1 MKNKI
6 AAVVL
11 AASMFGTAVMPAANV
26 FAAEAAETEE
36 ATTEATEETADEAA
50 DETAEEADAE
60 TETEEDADA
69 ADASEE
75 EAEKPAKDIVM
86 KDDAAEA
93 DFDGVWKLS
102 GLRVF
107 DEALNADDYGM
118 DSSFLTIKDG
128 KLDIYAASEYGQ
140 STDIPGFE
148 MAFEDGKYVIAM
160 DEDFAN
166 KLKDPEEEALG
177 DSFLNTDELE
187 SKVKELTAGNNS
199 KLELQLTEDGQLA
212 VTCAVDVQNDYLTFS
227 TKAIQILA
235 DKSSEEDLD
244 AAKKAAEEA
253 DVSDDVEVVYC
264 VPAIDIVPVVE
275 AVKGTNVAVG
285 AENMYYEE
293 KGAYTGE
300 IAPEMLVDAGVKYV
314 IIGHSERRDYF
325 KECDCMLNKKVKKAF
340 EHNLTPIL
348 CCGETLEQR
357 EMGITLDWI
366 RMQIKSDLKDVTAE
380 QVASMVIAYEPIWAI
395 GTGKTATTEQAEE
408 VCKAIRD
415 CIKEVY
421 GADTAEKVR
430 IQYGGSVNA
439 GNAAELFAQPDI
451 DGGLVGGASLK
462 ADFGKIVN
470 YK

>member
-36 ATTEATEETADEAA
+36 TTTEATEETAEEAA
-50 DETAEEADAE
+50 DETAEEA
-60 TETEEDADA
+60 ETEEDADA
-69 ADASEE
+69 ADSSEE
-75 EAEKPAKDIVM
+75 EAEEPAKDIVM
-86 KDDAAEA
+86 KDDAAES

-107 DEALNADDYGM
+107 GEALNADDYGM

-148 MAFEDGKYVIAM
+148 MAFEDGKYVITM
-160 DEDFAN
+160 DDDFAN

-212 VTCAVDVQNDYLTFS
+212 VTCAVDIQNDYLTFS
-227 TKAIQILA
+227 TKAIQMLA

-253 DVSDDVEVVYC
+253 DASDD
-264 VPAIDIVPVVE
+264 
-275 AVKGTNVAVG
+275 
-285 AENMYYEE
+285 AE
-293 KGAYTGE
+293 
-300 IAPEMLVDAGVKYV
+300 
-314 IIGHSERRDYF
+314 
-325 KECDCMLNKKVKKAF
+325 
-340 EHNLTPIL
+340 
-348 CCGETLEQR
+348 
-357 EMGITLDWI
+357 
-366 RMQIKSDLKDVTAE
+366 
-380 QVASMVIAYEPIWAI
+380 
-395 GTGKTATTEQAEE
+395 ATTEAE
-408 VCKAIRD
+408 D
-415 CIKEVY
+415 
-421 GADTAEKVR
+421 ADADAESLGDVS
-430 IQYGGSVNA
+430 IA
-439 GNAAELFAQPDI
+439 DEDAENVDVDVATD
-451 DGGLVGGASLK
+451 AE
-462 ADFGKIVN
+462 
-470 YK
+470 

>member
-36 ATTEATEETADEAA
+36 AITETTEEAADEAA
-50 DETAEEADAE
+50 DETAEEVDAE
-60 TETEEDADA
+60 AETEEDADA
-69 ADASEE
+69 ANASEE
-75 EAEKPAKDIVM
+75 EAEEPAKDIVM

-107 DEALNADDYGM
+107 GEALNADDYGM

-177 DSFLNTDELE
+177 DSLLDTDELE
-187 SKVKELTAGNNS
+187 SKIKELTAGNNS
-199 KLELQLTEDGQLA
+199 RLELQLTEDGQLA
-212 VTCAVDVQNDYLTFS
+212 VTCAVDIQNDYLTFS
-227 TKAIQILA
+227 TKAIQVLA

-253 DVSDDVEVVYC
+253 DTSDDVEVTT
-264 VPAIDIVPVVE
+264 E
-275 AVKGTNVAVG
+275 AEDAESADADAESLGDVSIADED
-285 AENMYYEE
+285 AEN
-293 KGAYTGE
+293 
-300 IAPEMLVDAGVKYV
+300 VDV
-314 IIGHSERRDYF
+314 
-325 KECDCMLNKKVKKAF
+325 
-340 EHNLTPIL
+340 
-348 CCGETLEQR
+348 
-357 EMGITLDWI
+357 
-366 RMQIKSDLKDVTAE
+366 DVTAD
-380 QVASMVIAYEPIWAI
+380 
-395 GTGKTATTEQAEE
+395 AE
-408 VCKAIRD
+408 
-415 CIKEVY
+415 
-421 GADTAEKVR
+421 
-430 IQYGGSVNA
+430 
-439 GNAAELFAQPDI
+439 
-451 DGGLVGGASLK
+451 
-462 ADFGKIVN
+462 
-470 YK
+470 

>member
-36 ATTEATEETADEAA
+36 TTTEATEEAA

-60 TETEEDADA
+60 AKTEEDADA

-75 EAEKPAKDIVM
+75 EAEEPAKDIVM

-107 DEALNADDYGM
+107 GEALNADDYGM

-160 DEDFAN
+160 DKDFAN

-177 DSFLNTDELE
+177 DSLLDTDELE

-227 TKAIQILA
+227 TKAIQVLA

-244 AAKKAAEEA
+244 AAKKAAEESDA
-253 DVSDDVEVVYC
+253 SNDTEATIEAEDADADAESLGDVSIADED
-264 VPAIDIVPVVE
+264 
-275 AVKGTNVAVG
+275 
-285 AENMYYEE
+285 AEN
-293 KGAYTGE
+293 
-300 IAPEMLVDAGVKYV
+300 VDV
-314 IIGHSERRDYF
+314 
-325 KECDCMLNKKVKKAF
+325 
-340 EHNLTPIL
+340 
-348 CCGETLEQR
+348 
-357 EMGITLDWI
+357 
-366 RMQIKSDLKDVTAE
+366 DVAADAE
-380 QVASMVIAYEPIWAI
+380 
-395 GTGKTATTEQAEE
+395 
-408 VCKAIRD
+408 
-415 CIKEVY
+415 
-421 GADTAEKVR
+421 
-430 IQYGGSVNA
+430 
-439 GNAAELFAQPDI
+439 
-451 DGGLVGGASLK
+451 
-462 ADFGKIVN
+462 
-470 YK
+470 

>member
-36 ATTEATEETADEAA
+36 TTTEATEEAADEAA
-50 DETAEEADAE
+50 DETAEEA
-60 TETEEDADA
+60 ETEEDADA

-75 EAEKPAKDIVM
+75 EAEEPAKDIVM
-86 KDDAAEA
+86 KDDAAET

-107 DEALNADDYGM
+107 GEALNADDYGM

-160 DEDFAN
+160 DKDFAN
-166 KLKDPEEEALG
+166 KLKDPEEEALS
-177 DSFLNTDELE
+177 DSLLDTDELE

-227 TKAIQILA
+227 TKAIQVLA

-253 DVSDDVEVVYC
+253 D
-264 VPAIDIVPVVE
+264 
-275 AVKGTNVAVG
+275 
-285 AENMYYEE
+285 
-293 KGAYTGE
+293 
-300 IAPEMLVDAGVKYV
+300 
-314 IIGHSERRDYF
+314 
-325 KECDCMLNKKVKKAF
+325 
-340 EHNLTPIL
+340 
-348 CCGETLEQR
+348 
-357 EMGITLDWI
+357 
-366 RMQIKSDLKDVTAE
+366 
-380 QVASMVIAYEPIWAI
+380 ASNDTE
-395 GTGKTATTEQAEE
+395 ATTEAE
-408 VCKAIRD
+408 D
-415 CIKEVY
+415 
-421 GADTAEKVR
+421 ADADAESLGDVS
-430 IQYGGSVNA
+430 IADEDAENVDVDV
-439 GNAAELFAQPDI
+439 AADAE
-451 DGGLVGGASLK
+451 
-462 ADFGKIVN
+462 
-470 YK
+470 

>member
-1 MKNKI
+1 MRI
-6 AAVVL
+6 RLDGSSLSVSVVSFL
-11 AASMFGTAVMPAANV
+11 LFWKHSVPV
-26 FAAEAAETEE
+26 SDAAEAAETEE

-244 AAKKAAEEA
+244 AAKKKGIT
-253 DVSDDVEVVYC
+253 VC
-264 VPAIDIVPVVE
+264 NIPAYSTE
-275 AVKGTNVAVG
+275 RVAHTVIMMILNFASTMQQQIG
-285 AENMYYEE
+285 
-293 KGAYTGE
+293 
-300 IAPEMLVDAGVKYV
+300 MLVK
-314 IIGHSERRDYF
+314 R
-325 KECDCMLNKKVKKAF
+325 
-340 EHNLTPIL
+340 
-348 CCGETLEQR
+348 
-357 EMGITLDWI
+357 
-366 RMQIKSDLKDVTAE
+366 
-380 QVASMVIAYEPIWAI
+380 
-395 GTGKTATTEQAEE
+395 
-408 VCKAIRD
+408 
-415 CIKEVY
+415 
-421 GADTAEKVR
+421 
-430 IQYGGSVNA
+430 
-439 GNAAELFAQPDI
+439 
-451 DGGLVGGASLK
+451 
-462 ADFGKIVN
+462 
-470 YK
+470 

>member
-36 ATTEATEETADEAA
+36 TTTESTEETAEEAA
-50 DETAEEADAE
+50 DETAEEA
-60 TETEEDADA
+60 ETEED

-75 EAEKPAKDIVM
+75 EAEEPAKDIVM
-86 KDDAAEA
+86 KDDAAET

-102 GLRVF
+102 SLRVF
-107 DEALNADDYGM
+107 GEALNADDYGM

-148 MAFEDGKYVIAM
+148 MAFEDGKYVITM
-160 DEDFAN
+160 DDDFAN

-212 VTCAVDVQNDYLTFS
+212 VTCAVDIQNDYLTFS
-227 TKAIQILA
+227 TKAIQMLA

-253 DVSDDVEVVYC
+253 DASDD
-264 VPAIDIVPVVE
+264 
-275 AVKGTNVAVG
+275 
-285 AENMYYEE
+285 AE
-293 KGAYTGE
+293 
-300 IAPEMLVDAGVKYV
+300 
-314 IIGHSERRDYF
+314 
-325 KECDCMLNKKVKKAF
+325 
-340 EHNLTPIL
+340 
-348 CCGETLEQR
+348 
-357 EMGITLDWI
+357 
-366 RMQIKSDLKDVTAE
+366 
-380 QVASMVIAYEPIWAI
+380 
-395 GTGKTATTEQAEE
+395 ATTEAE
-408 VCKAIRD
+408 D
-415 CIKEVY
+415 
-421 GADTAEKVR
+421 ADADAESLDDVS
-430 IQYGGSVNA
+430 IADEDAENVDVDV
-439 GNAAELFAQPDI
+439 AADAE
-451 DGGLVGGASLK
+451 
-462 ADFGKIVN
+462 
-470 YK
+470 

>member
-50 DETAEEADAE
+50 DETAEEA
-60 TETEEDADA
+60 ETEED

-75 EAEKPAKDIVM
+75 EAEEPAKDIVM

-107 DEALNADDYGM
+107 GEALNADDYGM

-160 DEDFAN
+160 DKDFAN

-177 DSFLNTDELE
+177 DSLLDTDELE

-227 TKAIQILA
+227 TKAIQVLA

-253 DVSDDVEVVYC
+253 D
-264 VPAIDIVPVVE
+264 
-275 AVKGTNVAVG
+275 
-285 AENMYYEE
+285 
-293 KGAYTGE
+293 
-300 IAPEMLVDAGVKYV
+300 
-314 IIGHSERRDYF
+314 
-325 KECDCMLNKKVKKAF
+325 
-340 EHNLTPIL
+340 
-348 CCGETLEQR
+348 
-357 EMGITLDWI
+357 
-366 RMQIKSDLKDVTAE
+366 
-380 QVASMVIAYEPIWAI
+380 ASNDTE
-395 GTGKTATTEQAEE
+395 ATTEAE
-408 VCKAIRD
+408 D
-415 CIKEVY
+415 
-421 GADTAEKVR
+421 ADADAESLGDVS
-430 IQYGGSVNA
+430 IADEDAENVDVDV
-439 GNAAELFAQPDI
+439 AADAE
-451 DGGLVGGASLK
+451 
-462 ADFGKIVN
+462 
-470 YK
+470 

>member
-50 DETAEEADAE
+50 DETAEEA
-60 TETEEDADA
+60 ETEEDADA

-75 EAEKPAKDIVM
+75 EAEEPAKDIVM
-86 KDDAAEA
+86 KDDAAET

-107 DEALNADDYGM
+107 GEALNADDYGM

-160 DEDFAN
+160 DKDFAN

-177 DSFLNTDELE
+177 DSLLDTDELE

-227 TKAIQILA
+227 TKAIQVLA

-253 DVSDDVEVVYC
+253 DTSNDTEATTEAEDADADADADAESLGDVSIADED
-264 VPAIDIVPVVE
+264 
-275 AVKGTNVAVG
+275 
-285 AENMYYEE
+285 AEN
-293 KGAYTGE
+293 
-300 IAPEMLVDAGVKYV
+300 VDV
-314 IIGHSERRDYF
+314 
-325 KECDCMLNKKVKKAF
+325 
-340 EHNLTPIL
+340 
-348 CCGETLEQR
+348 
-357 EMGITLDWI
+357 
-366 RMQIKSDLKDVTAE
+366 DVTA
-380 QVASMVIAYEPIWAI
+380 
-395 GTGKTATTEQAEE
+395 
-408 VCKAIRD
+408 D
-415 CIKEVY
+415 
-421 GADTAEKVR
+421 AD
-430 IQYGGSVNA
+430 
-439 GNAAELFAQPDI
+439 
-451 DGGLVGGASLK
+451 
-462 ADFGKIVN
+462 
-470 YK
+470 

>member
-50 DETAEEADAE
+50 DETAEEA
-60 TETEEDADA
+60 ETEEDADA

-75 EAEKPAKDIVM
+75 EAEEPAKDIVM
-86 KDDAAEA
+86 KDDAAET

-107 DEALNADDYGM
+107 GEALNADDYGM

-160 DEDFAN
+160 DKDFAN

-177 DSFLNTDELE
+177 DSLLDTDELE

-227 TKAIQILA
+227 TKAIQVLA

-253 DVSDDVEVVYC
+253 DTSNDTE
-264 VPAIDIVPVVE
+264 
-275 AVKGTNVAVG
+275 
-285 AENMYYEE
+285 
-293 KGAYTGE
+293 
-300 IAPEMLVDAGVKYV
+300 
-314 IIGHSERRDYF
+314 
-325 KECDCMLNKKVKKAF
+325 
-340 EHNLTPIL
+340 
-348 CCGETLEQR
+348 
-357 EMGITLDWI
+357 
-366 RMQIKSDLKDVTAE
+366 
-380 QVASMVIAYEPIWAI
+380 
-395 GTGKTATTEQAEE
+395 ATTEAKDADADADADAESLGD
-408 VCKAIRD
+408 VSI
-415 CIKEVY
+415 
-421 GADTAEKVR
+421 ADEDAENVD
-430 IQYGGSVNA
+430 VDV
-439 GNAAELFAQPDI
+439 AADAE
-451 DGGLVGGASLK
+451 
-462 ADFGKIVN
+462 
-470 YK
+470 

>member
-60 TETEEDADA
+60 AETEED

-75 EAEKPAKDIVM
+75 EAEEPAKDIVM

-107 DEALNADDYGM
+107 GEALNADDYGM

-160 DEDFAN
+160 DKDFAN

-177 DSFLNTDELE
+177 DSLLDTDELE

-227 TKAIQILA
+227 TKTIQVLA

-253 DVSDDVEVVYC
+253 D
-264 VPAIDIVPVVE
+264 
-275 AVKGTNVAVG
+275 
-285 AENMYYEE
+285 
-293 KGAYTGE
+293 
-300 IAPEMLVDAGVKYV
+300 
-314 IIGHSERRDYF
+314 
-325 KECDCMLNKKVKKAF
+325 
-340 EHNLTPIL
+340 
-348 CCGETLEQR
+348 
-357 EMGITLDWI
+357 
-366 RMQIKSDLKDVTAE
+366 
-380 QVASMVIAYEPIWAI
+380 ASNDTE
-395 GTGKTATTEQAEE
+395 ATTEAE
-408 VCKAIRD
+408 D
-415 CIKEVY
+415 
-421 GADTAEKVR
+421 ADADAESLGDVS
-430 IQYGGSVNA
+430 IADEDAENVDVDV
-439 GNAAELFAQPDI
+439 AADAE
-451 DGGLVGGASLK
+451 
-462 ADFGKIVN
+462 
-470 YK
+470 

>member
-50 DETAEEADAE
+50 DETAEEA
-60 TETEEDADA
+60 ETEEDADA

-75 EAEKPAKDIVM
+75 EAEEPAKDIVM
-86 KDDAAEA
+86 KDDAAET

-107 DEALNADDYGM
+107 GEALNADDYGM

-160 DEDFAN
+160 DKDFVN

-177 DSFLNTDELE
+177 DSLLDTDELE

-227 TKAIQILA
+227 TKAIQVLA

-253 DVSDDVEVVYC
+253 D
-264 VPAIDIVPVVE
+264 
-275 AVKGTNVAVG
+275 
-285 AENMYYEE
+285 
-293 KGAYTGE
+293 
-300 IAPEMLVDAGVKYV
+300 
-314 IIGHSERRDYF
+314 
-325 KECDCMLNKKVKKAF
+325 
-340 EHNLTPIL
+340 
-348 CCGETLEQR
+348 
-357 EMGITLDWI
+357 
-366 RMQIKSDLKDVTAE
+366 
-380 QVASMVIAYEPIWAI
+380 ASNDTE
-395 GTGKTATTEQAEE
+395 ATTEAE
-408 VCKAIRD
+408 D
-415 CIKEVY
+415 
-421 GADTAEKVR
+421 ADADAESLGDVS
-430 IQYGGSVNA
+430 IADEDAENVDVDV
-439 GNAAELFAQPDI
+439 AADAE
-451 DGGLVGGASLK
+451 
-462 ADFGKIVN
+462 
-470 YK
+470 

>member
-36 ATTEATEETADEAA
+36 ATTEATEEAADEAA
-50 DETAEEADAE
+50 DETAEESDAE
-60 TETEEDADA
+60 AETEED

-75 EAEKPAKDIVM
+75 EAEEPAKDIVM

-107 DEALNADDYGM
+107 GEALNADDYGM

-160 DEDFAN
+160 DKDFAN

-177 DSFLNTDELE
+177 DSLLDTDELE

-227 TKAIQILA
+227 TKAIQVLA

-253 DVSDDVEVVYC
+253 D
-264 VPAIDIVPVVE
+264 
-275 AVKGTNVAVG
+275 
-285 AENMYYEE
+285 
-293 KGAYTGE
+293 
-300 IAPEMLVDAGVKYV
+300 
-314 IIGHSERRDYF
+314 
-325 KECDCMLNKKVKKAF
+325 
-340 EHNLTPIL
+340 
-348 CCGETLEQR
+348 
-357 EMGITLDWI
+357 
-366 RMQIKSDLKDVTAE
+366 
-380 QVASMVIAYEPIWAI
+380 ASNDTE
-395 GTGKTATTEQAEE
+395 ATTEAED
-408 VCKAIRD
+408 AD
-415 CIKEVY
+415 A
-421 GADTAEKVR
+421 GADADAESLGDVS
-430 IQYGGSVNA
+430 IADEDAENVDVDV
-439 GNAAELFAQPDI
+439 AADAE
-451 DGGLVGGASLK
+451 
-462 ADFGKIVN
+462 
-470 YK
+470 

>member
-36 ATTEATEETADEAA
+36 ATTEATEEAADETA
-50 DETAEEADAE
+50 DETAEEA
-60 TETEEDADA
+60 ETEEDADA

-75 EAEKPAKDIVM
+75 EAEEPAKDIVM

-107 DEALNADDYGM
+107 GEALNADDYGM

-148 MAFEDGKYVIAM
+148 MTFEDGKYVIAM

-166 KLKDPEEEALG
+166 KLKDPEEEALD
-177 DSFLNTDELE
+177 DSLLNTDELE
-187 SKVKELTAGNNS
+187 SKIKELTAGNNS
-199 KLELQLTEDGQLA
+199 RLELQLTEDGQLA

-227 TKAIQILA
+227 TKAIQVLA

-253 DVSDDVEVVYC
+253 DASDDVEVTT
-264 VPAIDIVPVVE
+264 E
-275 AVKGTNVAVG
+275 AEDSDADAESLGDVSIADED
-285 AENMYYEE
+285 AEN
-293 KGAYTGE
+293 
-300 IAPEMLVDAGVKYV
+300 VDV
-314 IIGHSERRDYF
+314 
-325 KECDCMLNKKVKKAF
+325 
-340 EHNLTPIL
+340 
-348 CCGETLEQR
+348 
-357 EMGITLDWI
+357 
-366 RMQIKSDLKDVTAE
+366 DVAADAE
-380 QVASMVIAYEPIWAI
+380 
-395 GTGKTATTEQAEE
+395 
-408 VCKAIRD
+408 
-415 CIKEVY
+415 
-421 GADTAEKVR
+421 
-430 IQYGGSVNA
+430 
-439 GNAAELFAQPDI
+439 
-451 DGGLVGGASLK
+451 
-462 ADFGKIVN
+462 
-470 YK
+470 

>member
-60 TETEEDADA
+60 AETEED

-75 EAEKPAKDIVM
+75 EAEEPAKDIVM

-107 DEALNADDYGM
+107 GEALNADDYGM

-140 STDIPGFE
+140 STDIHGFE

-160 DEDFAN
+160 DKDFAN

-177 DSFLNTDELE
+177 DSLLDTDELE

-227 TKAIQILA
+227 TKAIQVLA
-235 DKSSEEDLD
+235 DKSFEEDLD

-253 DVSDDVEVVYC
+253 DASDDVE
-264 VPAIDIVPVVE
+264 ATTE
-275 AVKGTNVAVG
+275 AEDADAESLGDVSIADED
-285 AENMYYEE
+285 AEN
-293 KGAYTGE
+293 
-300 IAPEMLVDAGVKYV
+300 VDV
-314 IIGHSERRDYF
+314 
-325 KECDCMLNKKVKKAF
+325 
-340 EHNLTPIL
+340 
-348 CCGETLEQR
+348 
-357 EMGITLDWI
+357 
-366 RMQIKSDLKDVTAE
+366 DVTA
-380 QVASMVIAYEPIWAI
+380 
-395 GTGKTATTEQAEE
+395 
-408 VCKAIRD
+408 D
-415 CIKEVY
+415 
-421 GADTAEKVR
+421 AD
-430 IQYGGSVNA
+430 
-439 GNAAELFAQPDI
+439 
-451 DGGLVGGASLK
+451 
-462 ADFGKIVN
+462 
-470 YK
+470 

>member
-36 ATTEATEETADEAA
+36 ATTESTEEAADEAT
-50 DETAEEADAE
+50 DETAEEA
-60 TETEEDADA
+60 ETEEDTDA

-75 EAEKPAKDIVM
+75 EAEEPAKDIVM
-86 KDDAAEA
+86 KDDAAET

-107 DEALNADDYGM
+107 GEALNADDYGM

-160 DEDFAN
+160 DKDFAN

-177 DSFLNTDELE
+177 DSLLDTDELE

-227 TKAIQILA
+227 TKAIQVLA

-253 DVSDDVEVVYC
+253 D
-264 VPAIDIVPVVE
+264 
-275 AVKGTNVAVG
+275 
-285 AENMYYEE
+285 
-293 KGAYTGE
+293 
-300 IAPEMLVDAGVKYV
+300 
-314 IIGHSERRDYF
+314 
-325 KECDCMLNKKVKKAF
+325 
-340 EHNLTPIL
+340 
-348 CCGETLEQR
+348 
-357 EMGITLDWI
+357 
-366 RMQIKSDLKDVTAE
+366 
-380 QVASMVIAYEPIWAI
+380 ASNDTE
-395 GTGKTATTEQAEE
+395 ATTEAE
-408 VCKAIRD
+408 D
-415 CIKEVY
+415 
-421 GADTAEKVR
+421 ADADAESLGDVS
-430 IQYGGSVNA
+430 IADEDAENVDVDV
-439 GNAAELFAQPDI
+439 AADAE
-451 DGGLVGGASLK
+451 
-462 ADFGKIVN
+462 
-470 YK
+470 

>member
-36 ATTEATEETADEAA
+36 TTTEATDASEAADETA

-60 TETEEDADA
+60 AETEEDADA

-75 EAEKPAKDIVM
+75 EAEEPAKDIVM

-107 DEALNADDYGM
+107 GEALNADDYGM

-128 KLDIYAASEYGQ
+128 KLDIYVASEYGQ

-160 DEDFAN
+160 DKDFAN

-177 DSFLNTDELE
+177 DSLLDTDELE

-227 TKAIQILA
+227 TKAIQVLA

-253 DVSDDVEVVYC
+253 D
-264 VPAIDIVPVVE
+264 
-275 AVKGTNVAVG
+275 
-285 AENMYYEE
+285 
-293 KGAYTGE
+293 
-300 IAPEMLVDAGVKYV
+300 
-314 IIGHSERRDYF
+314 
-325 KECDCMLNKKVKKAF
+325 
-340 EHNLTPIL
+340 
-348 CCGETLEQR
+348 
-357 EMGITLDWI
+357 
-366 RMQIKSDLKDVTAE
+366 
-380 QVASMVIAYEPIWAI
+380 ASNDTE
-395 GTGKTATTEQAEE
+395 ATTEAE
-408 VCKAIRD
+408 D
-415 CIKEVY
+415 
-421 GADTAEKVR
+421 ADADADAESLGDVS
-430 IQYGGSVNA
+430 IADEDAENVDVDV
-439 GNAAELFAQPDI
+439 AADAE
-451 DGGLVGGASLK
+451 
-462 ADFGKIVN
+462 
-470 YK
+470 

>member
-36 ATTEATEETADEAA
+36 ATTESTEEAADEAT
-50 DETAEEADAE
+50 DETAEEA
-60 TETEEDADA
+60 ETEEDTDA

-75 EAEKPAKDIVM
+75 EAEEPAKDIVM

-107 DEALNADDYGM
+107 GEALNADDYGM

-148 MAFEDGKYVIAM
+148 MVFEDGKYVIAM
-160 DEDFAN
+160 DKDFAN

-177 DSFLNTDELE
+177 DSLLDTDELE

-227 TKAIQILA
+227 TKAIQVLA

-253 DVSDDVEVVYC
+253 D
-264 VPAIDIVPVVE
+264 
-275 AVKGTNVAVG
+275 
-285 AENMYYEE
+285 
-293 KGAYTGE
+293 
-300 IAPEMLVDAGVKYV
+300 
-314 IIGHSERRDYF
+314 
-325 KECDCMLNKKVKKAF
+325 
-340 EHNLTPIL
+340 
-348 CCGETLEQR
+348 
-357 EMGITLDWI
+357 
-366 RMQIKSDLKDVTAE
+366 
-380 QVASMVIAYEPIWAI
+380 ASNDTE
-395 GTGKTATTEQAEE
+395 ATTEAE
-408 VCKAIRD
+408 D
-415 CIKEVY
+415 
-421 GADTAEKVR
+421 ADADAESLGDVS
-430 IQYGGSVNA
+430 IADEDAENVDVDV
-439 GNAAELFAQPDI
+439 AADAE
-451 DGGLVGGASLK
+451 
-462 ADFGKIVN
+462 
-470 YK
+470 

>member
-36 ATTEATEETADEAA
+36 ATTEETEETADETA
-50 DETAEEADAE
+50 DETAEEA
-60 TETEEDADA
+60 ETEEDV
-69 ADASEE
+69 DASEE
-75 EAEKPAKDIVM
+75 EAEEPAKDIVM

-107 DEALNADDYGM
+107 GEALNADDYGM

-140 STDIPGFE
+140 STDIHGFE

-177 DSFLNTDELE
+177 DSLLDTDELE

-227 TKAIQILA
+227 TKAIQVLA

-253 DVSDDVEVVYC
+253 DVSDDVEVTT
-264 VPAIDIVPVVE
+264 E
-275 AVKGTNVAVG
+275 AEDAEDAEDADAESLGDVSIADED
-285 AENMYYEE
+285 AEN
-293 KGAYTGE
+293 
-300 IAPEMLVDAGVKYV
+300 VDV
-314 IIGHSERRDYF
+314 
-325 KECDCMLNKKVKKAF
+325 
-340 EHNLTPIL
+340 
-348 CCGETLEQR
+348 
-357 EMGITLDWI
+357 
-366 RMQIKSDLKDVTAE
+366 DVTA
-380 QVASMVIAYEPIWAI
+380 
-395 GTGKTATTEQAEE
+395 
-408 VCKAIRD
+408 D
-415 CIKEVY
+415 
-421 GADTAEKVR
+421 AD
-430 IQYGGSVNA
+430 
-439 GNAAELFAQPDI
+439 
-451 DGGLVGGASLK
+451 
-462 ADFGKIVN
+462 
-470 YK
+470 

>member
-50 DETAEEADAE
+50 DETAEEA
-60 TETEEDADA
+60 ETEEDADA

-75 EAEKPAKDIVM
+75 EAEEPAKDIVM
-86 KDDAAEA
+86 KDDAAET

-107 DEALNADDYGM
+107 GEALNADDYGM

-160 DEDFAN
+160 DKDFAN

-177 DSFLNTDELE
+177 DSLLDTDELE

-227 TKAIQILA
+227 TKAIQVLA
-235 DKSSEEDLD
+235 DRSSEEDLD

-253 DVSDDVEVVYC
+253 DTSNDTE
-264 VPAIDIVPVVE
+264 
-275 AVKGTNVAVG
+275 
-285 AENMYYEE
+285 
-293 KGAYTGE
+293 
-300 IAPEMLVDAGVKYV
+300 
-314 IIGHSERRDYF
+314 
-325 KECDCMLNKKVKKAF
+325 
-340 EHNLTPIL
+340 
-348 CCGETLEQR
+348 
-357 EMGITLDWI
+357 
-366 RMQIKSDLKDVTAE
+366 
-380 QVASMVIAYEPIWAI
+380 
-395 GTGKTATTEQAEE
+395 ATTEAE
-408 VCKAIRD
+408 
-415 CIKEVY
+415 
-421 GADTAEKVR
+421 GADADADAESLGDVS
-430 IQYGGSVNA
+430 IADEDAENVDVDV
-439 GNAAELFAQPDI
+439 AADAE
-451 DGGLVGGASLK
+451 
-462 ADFGKIVN
+462 
-470 YK
+470 

>member
-60 TETEEDADA
+60 AETEED

-75 EAEKPAKDIVM
+75 EAEEPAKDIVM

-107 DEALNADDYGM
+107 GEALNADDYGM

-148 MAFEDGKYVIAM
+148 MAFEDGKYVIVM
-160 DEDFAN
+160 DKDFAN

-177 DSFLNTDELE
+177 DSLLDTDELE

-227 TKAIQILA
+227 TKAIQVLA

-253 DVSDDVEVVYC
+253 D
-264 VPAIDIVPVVE
+264 
-275 AVKGTNVAVG
+275 
-285 AENMYYEE
+285 
-293 KGAYTGE
+293 
-300 IAPEMLVDAGVKYV
+300 
-314 IIGHSERRDYF
+314 
-325 KECDCMLNKKVKKAF
+325 
-340 EHNLTPIL
+340 
-348 CCGETLEQR
+348 
-357 EMGITLDWI
+357 
-366 RMQIKSDLKDVTAE
+366 
-380 QVASMVIAYEPIWAI
+380 ASNDTE
-395 GTGKTATTEQAEE
+395 ATTEAE
-408 VCKAIRD
+408 D
-415 CIKEVY
+415 
-421 GADTAEKVR
+421 ADADAESLGDVS
-430 IQYGGSVNA
+430 IADEDAENVDVDV
-439 GNAAELFAQPDI
+439 AADAE
-451 DGGLVGGASLK
+451 
-462 ADFGKIVN
+462 
-470 YK
+470 

>member
-36 ATTEATEETADEAA
+36 TTTEATEEAADEAA
-50 DETAEEADAE
+50 DETAEEA
-60 TETEEDADA
+60 ETEEDADA

-75 EAEKPAKDIVM
+75 EAEEPAKDIVM
-86 KDDAAEA
+86 KDDAAET

-107 DEALNADDYGM
+107 GEALNADDYGM

-160 DEDFAN
+160 DKDFAN

-177 DSFLNTDELE
+177 DSLLDTDELE

-227 TKAIQILA
+227 TKAIQVLA

-253 DVSDDVEVVYC
+253 D
-264 VPAIDIVPVVE
+264 
-275 AVKGTNVAVG
+275 
-285 AENMYYEE
+285 
-293 KGAYTGE
+293 
-300 IAPEMLVDAGVKYV
+300 
-314 IIGHSERRDYF
+314 
-325 KECDCMLNKKVKKAF
+325 
-340 EHNLTPIL
+340 
-348 CCGETLEQR
+348 
-357 EMGITLDWI
+357 
-366 RMQIKSDLKDVTAE
+366 
-380 QVASMVIAYEPIWAI
+380 ASNDTE
-395 GTGKTATTEQAEE
+395 ATTEAE
-408 VCKAIRD
+408 D
-415 CIKEVY
+415 
-421 GADTAEKVR
+421 ADADAESLGDVS
-430 IQYGGSVNA
+430 IADEDAENVDVDV
-439 GNAAELFAQPDI
+439 AADAE
-451 DGGLVGGASLK
+451 
-462 ADFGKIVN
+462 
-470 YK
+470 

>member
-36 ATTEATEETADEAA
+36 ATTEATEETADEAV

-60 TETEEDADA
+60 AETEED

-75 EAEKPAKDIVM
+75 EAEEPAKDIVM

-107 DEALNADDYGM
+107 GEALNADDYGM

-140 STDIPGFE
+140 STDIHGFE

-160 DEDFAN
+160 DKDFAN

-177 DSFLNTDELE
+177 DSLLDTDELE

-227 TKAIQILA
+227 TKAIQVLA

-253 DVSDDVEVVYC
+253 DASDDVE
-264 VPAIDIVPVVE
+264 ATTE
-275 AVKGTNVAVG
+275 AEDADADADAESLGDVSIADED
-285 AENMYYEE
+285 AEN
-293 KGAYTGE
+293 
-300 IAPEMLVDAGVKYV
+300 VDV
-314 IIGHSERRDYF
+314 
-325 KECDCMLNKKVKKAF
+325 
-340 EHNLTPIL
+340 
-348 CCGETLEQR
+348 
-357 EMGITLDWI
+357 
-366 RMQIKSDLKDVTAE
+366 DVTA
-380 QVASMVIAYEPIWAI
+380 
-395 GTGKTATTEQAEE
+395 
-408 VCKAIRD
+408 D
-415 CIKEVY
+415 
-421 GADTAEKVR
+421 AD
-430 IQYGGSVNA
+430 
-439 GNAAELFAQPDI
+439 
-451 DGGLVGGASLK
+451 
-462 ADFGKIVN
+462 
-470 YK
+470 

>member
-36 ATTEATEETADEAA
+36 TTTESTEETAEEAA
-50 DETAEEADAE
+50 DETAEEA
-60 TETEEDADA
+60 ETEEDT
-69 ADASEE
+69 DASEE
-75 EAEKPAKDIVM
+75 EAEEPAKDIVM
-86 KDDAAEA
+86 KDDAAES

-107 DEALNADDYGM
+107 GEALNADDYGM

-148 MAFEDGKYVIAM
+148 MAFEDGKYVITM
-160 DEDFAN
+160 DDDFAN

-227 TKAIQILA
+227 TKAIQMLA

-253 DVSDDVEVVYC
+253 DASDD
-264 VPAIDIVPVVE
+264 
-275 AVKGTNVAVG
+275 
-285 AENMYYEE
+285 AE
-293 KGAYTGE
+293 
-300 IAPEMLVDAGVKYV
+300 
-314 IIGHSERRDYF
+314 
-325 KECDCMLNKKVKKAF
+325 
-340 EHNLTPIL
+340 
-348 CCGETLEQR
+348 
-357 EMGITLDWI
+357 
-366 RMQIKSDLKDVTAE
+366 
-380 QVASMVIAYEPIWAI
+380 
-395 GTGKTATTEQAEE
+395 ATTEAE
-408 VCKAIRD
+408 D
-415 CIKEVY
+415 
-421 GADTAEKVR
+421 ADADAESLDDVS
-430 IQYGGSVNA
+430 IADEDAENVDVDV
-439 GNAAELFAQPDI
+439 AADAE
-451 DGGLVGGASLK
+451 
-462 ADFGKIVN
+462 
-470 YK
+470 

>member
-50 DETAEEADAE
+50 DETAEEA
-60 TETEEDADA
+60 ETEEDADA

-75 EAEKPAKDIVM
+75 EAEEPAKDIVM
-86 KDDAAEA
+86 KDDAAET

-107 DEALNADDYGM
+107 GEALNADDYGM

-160 DEDFAN
+160 DKDFAN

-177 DSFLNTDELE
+177 DSLLDTDELE

-227 TKAIQILA
+227 TKAIQVLA

-253 DVSDDVEVVYC
+253 D
-264 VPAIDIVPVVE
+264 
-275 AVKGTNVAVG
+275 
-285 AENMYYEE
+285 
-293 KGAYTGE
+293 
-300 IAPEMLVDAGVKYV
+300 
-314 IIGHSERRDYF
+314 
-325 KECDCMLNKKVKKAF
+325 
-340 EHNLTPIL
+340 
-348 CCGETLEQR
+348 
-357 EMGITLDWI
+357 
-366 RMQIKSDLKDVTAE
+366 
-380 QVASMVIAYEPIWAI
+380 ASNDTE
-395 GTGKTATTEQAEE
+395 ATTEAE
-408 VCKAIRD
+408 D
-415 CIKEVY
+415 
-421 GADTAEKVR
+421 ADADDESLGDVSIADEDAENVD
-430 IQYGGSVNA
+430 VDV
-439 GNAAELFAQPDI
+439 AADAE
-451 DGGLVGGASLK
+451 
-462 ADFGKIVN
+462 
-470 YK
+470 

>member
-50 DETAEEADAE
+50 DETAEEA
-60 TETEEDADA
+60 ETEEDADA

-75 EAEKPAKDIVM
+75 EAEEPAKDIVM
-86 KDDAAEA
+86 KDDAAET

-107 DEALNADDYGM
+107 GEALNADDYGM

-160 DEDFAN
+160 DKDFAN

-177 DSFLNTDELE
+177 DSLLDTDELE

-227 TKAIQILA
+227 TKAIQVLA

-253 DVSDDVEVVYC
+253 D
-264 VPAIDIVPVVE
+264 
-275 AVKGTNVAVG
+275 
-285 AENMYYEE
+285 
-293 KGAYTGE
+293 
-300 IAPEMLVDAGVKYV
+300 
-314 IIGHSERRDYF
+314 
-325 KECDCMLNKKVKKAF
+325 
-340 EHNLTPIL
+340 
-348 CCGETLEQR
+348 
-357 EMGITLDWI
+357 
-366 RMQIKSDLKDVTAE
+366 
-380 QVASMVIAYEPIWAI
+380 ASNDTE
-395 GTGKTATTEQAEE
+395 ATTEAE
-408 VCKAIRD
+408 D
-415 CIKEVY
+415 
-421 GADTAEKVR
+421 ADADAESLGDVS
-430 IQYGGSVNA
+430 IADEDAENVDVDV
-439 GNAAELFAQPDI
+439 AAD
-451 DGGLVGGASLK
+451 
-462 ADFGKIVN
+462 AD
-470 YK
+470 

>member
-50 DETAEEADAE
+50 DETAEEA
-60 TETEEDADA
+60 ETEEDADA

-75 EAEKPAKDIVM
+75 EAEEPAKDIVM
-86 KDDAAEA
+86 KDDAAET

-107 DEALNADDYGM
+107 GEALNADDYGM

-160 DEDFAN
+160 DKDFAN

-177 DSFLNTDELE
+177 DSLLDTDELE

-227 TKAIQILA
+227 TKAIQVLA

-253 DVSDDVEVVYC
+253 DTSNDTE
-264 VPAIDIVPVVE
+264 
-275 AVKGTNVAVG
+275 
-285 AENMYYEE
+285 
-293 KGAYTGE
+293 
-300 IAPEMLVDAGVKYV
+300 
-314 IIGHSERRDYF
+314 
-325 KECDCMLNKKVKKAF
+325 
-340 EHNLTPIL
+340 
-348 CCGETLEQR
+348 
-357 EMGITLDWI
+357 
-366 RMQIKSDLKDVTAE
+366 
-380 QVASMVIAYEPIWAI
+380 
-395 GTGKTATTEQAEE
+395 ATTEAE
-408 VCKAIRD
+408 D
-415 CIKEVY
+415 
-421 GADTAEKVR
+421 ADADAESLGDVS
-430 IQYGGSVNA
+430 IADEDAENVDVDV
-439 GNAAELFAQPDI
+439 AADAE
-451 DGGLVGGASLK
+451 
-462 ADFGKIVN
+462 
-470 YK
+470 

>member
-36 ATTEATEETADEAA
+36 ATTEATEEAADEAA

-60 TETEEDADA
+60 AETEED

-75 EAEKPAKDIVM
+75 EAEEPAKDIVM

-107 DEALNADDYGM
+107 GEALNADDYGM

-177 DSFLNTDELE
+177 DSLLDTDELE

-227 TKAIQILA
+227 TKAIQVLA

-253 DVSDDVEVVYC
+253 DASND
-264 VPAIDIVPVVE
+264 
-275 AVKGTNVAVG
+275 
-285 AENMYYEE
+285 AE
-293 KGAYTGE
+293 
-300 IAPEMLVDAGVKYV
+300 
-314 IIGHSERRDYF
+314 
-325 KECDCMLNKKVKKAF
+325 
-340 EHNLTPIL
+340 
-348 CCGETLEQR
+348 
-357 EMGITLDWI
+357 
-366 RMQIKSDLKDVTAE
+366 
-380 QVASMVIAYEPIWAI
+380 
-395 GTGKTATTEQAEE
+395 ATTEAE
-408 VCKAIRD
+408 D
-415 CIKEVY
+415 
-421 GADTAEKVR
+421 ADAESLGDVS
-430 IQYGGSVNA
+430 IADEDAENVDVDV
-439 GNAAELFAQPDI
+439 AADAE
-451 DGGLVGGASLK
+451 
-462 ADFGKIVN
+462 
-470 YK
+470 

>member
-50 DETAEEADAE
+50 DETAEEA
-60 TETEEDADA
+60 ETEEDADA

-75 EAEKPAKDIVM
+75 EAEEPAKDIVM
-86 KDDAAEA
+86 KDDAAET

-107 DEALNADDYGM
+107 GEALNADDYGM

-160 DEDFAN
+160 DKDFAN
-166 KLKDPEEEALG
+166 KLKDPEEEALS
-177 DSFLNTDELE
+177 DSLLDTDELE

-227 TKAIQILA
+227 TKAIQVLA

-253 DVSDDVEVVYC
+253 D
-264 VPAIDIVPVVE
+264 
-275 AVKGTNVAVG
+275 
-285 AENMYYEE
+285 
-293 KGAYTGE
+293 
-300 IAPEMLVDAGVKYV
+300 
-314 IIGHSERRDYF
+314 
-325 KECDCMLNKKVKKAF
+325 
-340 EHNLTPIL
+340 
-348 CCGETLEQR
+348 
-357 EMGITLDWI
+357 
-366 RMQIKSDLKDVTAE
+366 
-380 QVASMVIAYEPIWAI
+380 ASNDTE
-395 GTGKTATTEQAEE
+395 ATTEAE
-408 VCKAIRD
+408 D
-415 CIKEVY
+415 
-421 GADTAEKVR
+421 ADADAESLGDVS
-430 IQYGGSVNA
+430 IADEDAENVDVDV
-439 GNAAELFAQPDI
+439 AADVE
-451 DGGLVGGASLK
+451 
-462 ADFGKIVN
+462 
-470 YK
+470 

>member
-36 ATTEATEETADEAA
+36 ATTEETEETADETA
-50 DETAEEADAE
+50 DETAEEA
-60 TETEEDADA
+60 ETEEDV
-69 ADASEE
+69 DASEE
-75 EAEKPAKDIVM
+75 EAEEPAKDIVM

-107 DEALNADDYGM
+107 GEALNADDYGM

-140 STDIPGFE
+140 STDIHGFE

-177 DSFLNTDELE
+177 DSLLDTDELE

-227 TKAIQILA
+227 TKAIQVLA

-253 DVSDDVEVVYC
+253 DVSDDVEVTT
-264 VPAIDIVPVVE
+264 E
-275 AVKGTNVAVG
+275 AEDAEDADAESLGDVSIADED
-285 AENMYYEE
+285 AEN
-293 KGAYTGE
+293 
-300 IAPEMLVDAGVKYV
+300 VDV
-314 IIGHSERRDYF
+314 
-325 KECDCMLNKKVKKAF
+325 N
-340 EHNLTPIL
+340 
-348 CCGETLEQR
+348 
-357 EMGITLDWI
+357 
-366 RMQIKSDLKDVTAE
+366 VTA
-380 QVASMVIAYEPIWAI
+380 
-395 GTGKTATTEQAEE
+395 
-408 VCKAIRD
+408 D
-415 CIKEVY
+415 
-421 GADTAEKVR
+421 AD
-430 IQYGGSVNA
+430 
-439 GNAAELFAQPDI
+439 
-451 DGGLVGGASLK
+451 
-462 ADFGKIVN
+462 
-470 YK
+470 

>member
-60 TETEEDADA
+60 AETEEDADA

-75 EAEKPAKDIVM
+75 EAEEPAKDIAM

-107 DEALNADDYGM
+107 GEALNADDYGM

-166 KLKDPEEEALG
+166 KLK
-177 DSFLNTDELE
+177 
-187 SKVKELTAGNNS
+187 SKIKELTAGNNS

-227 TKAIQILA
+227 TKAIQMLA

-253 DVSDDVEVVYC
+253 D
-264 VPAIDIVPVVE
+264 
-275 AVKGTNVAVG
+275 
-285 AENMYYEE
+285 
-293 KGAYTGE
+293 
-300 IAPEMLVDAGVKYV
+300 
-314 IIGHSERRDYF
+314 
-325 KECDCMLNKKVKKAF
+325 
-340 EHNLTPIL
+340 
-348 CCGETLEQR
+348 
-357 EMGITLDWI
+357 
-366 RMQIKSDLKDVTAE
+366 
-380 QVASMVIAYEPIWAI
+380 ASNDTE
-395 GTGKTATTEQAEE
+395 ATTEAE
-408 VCKAIRD
+408 D
-415 CIKEVY
+415 
-421 GADTAEKVR
+421 ADADAESLGDVS
-430 IQYGGSVNA
+430 IADEDAENVDVDV
-439 GNAAELFAQPDI
+439 AADAE
-451 DGGLVGGASLK
+451 
-462 ADFGKIVN
+462 
-470 YK
+470 

>member
-60 TETEEDADA
+60 AETEEDT
-69 ADASEE
+69 DASEE
-75 EAEKPAKDIVM
+75 EAEEPSKDIVM

-107 DEALNADDYGM
+107 GEALNADDYGM

-128 KLDIYAASEYGQ
+128 KLDIYAASEYGR

-177 DSFLNTDELE
+177 DSLLDTDELE

-227 TKAIQILA
+227 TKAIQMLA

-253 DVSDDVEVVYC
+253 DASDD
-264 VPAIDIVPVVE
+264 
-275 AVKGTNVAVG
+275 
-285 AENMYYEE
+285 AE
-293 KGAYTGE
+293 
-300 IAPEMLVDAGVKYV
+300 
-314 IIGHSERRDYF
+314 
-325 KECDCMLNKKVKKAF
+325 
-340 EHNLTPIL
+340 
-348 CCGETLEQR
+348 
-357 EMGITLDWI
+357 
-366 RMQIKSDLKDVTAE
+366 
-380 QVASMVIAYEPIWAI
+380 
-395 GTGKTATTEQAEE
+395 ATTEADDADAESLGD
-408 VCKAIRD
+408 VSI
-415 CIKEVY
+415 
-421 GADTAEKVR
+421 ADEDAENVD
-430 IQYGGSVNA
+430 VDV
-439 GNAAELFAQPDI
+439 AADAE
-451 DGGLVGGASLK
+451 
-462 ADFGKIVN
+462 
-470 YK
+470 

>member
-50 DETAEEADAE
+50 DETAEEA
-60 TETEEDADA
+60 ETEEDADA

-75 EAEKPAKDIVM
+75 EAEEPAKDIVM

-107 DEALNADDYGM
+107 GEALNADDYGM

-177 DSFLNTDELE
+177 DSLLDTDELE

-199 KLELQLTEDGQLA
+199 RLELQLTEDGQLA

-227 TKAIQILA
+227 TKAIQVLA

-253 DVSDDVEVVYC
+253 DASDDVEVTT
-264 VPAIDIVPVVE
+264 E
-275 AVKGTNVAVG
+275 AEDSDADAESLGDVSIADED
-285 AENMYYEE
+285 AEN
-293 KGAYTGE
+293 
-300 IAPEMLVDAGVKYV
+300 VDV
-314 IIGHSERRDYF
+314 
-325 KECDCMLNKKVKKAF
+325 
-340 EHNLTPIL
+340 
-348 CCGETLEQR
+348 
-357 EMGITLDWI
+357 
-366 RMQIKSDLKDVTAE
+366 DVTA
-380 QVASMVIAYEPIWAI
+380 
-395 GTGKTATTEQAEE
+395 
-408 VCKAIRD
+408 D
-415 CIKEVY
+415 
-421 GADTAEKVR
+421 AD
-430 IQYGGSVNA
+430 
-439 GNAAELFAQPDI
+439 
-451 DGGLVGGASLK
+451 
-462 ADFGKIVN
+462 
-470 YK
+470 

>member
-36 ATTEATEETADEAA
+36 ATTEATEEAADEAA
-50 DETAEEADAE
+50 DETAEESDAEADAE
-60 TETEEDADA
+60 AETEED

-75 EAEKPAKDIVM
+75 EAEEPAKDIVM

-107 DEALNADDYGM
+107 GEALNADDYGM

-128 KLDIYAASEYGQ
+128 KLDIYVASEYGQ

-160 DEDFAN
+160 DKDFAN

-177 DSFLNTDELE
+177 DSLLDTDELE

-227 TKAIQILA
+227 TKAIQVLA

-253 DVSDDVEVVYC
+253 D
-264 VPAIDIVPVVE
+264 
-275 AVKGTNVAVG
+275 
-285 AENMYYEE
+285 
-293 KGAYTGE
+293 
-300 IAPEMLVDAGVKYV
+300 
-314 IIGHSERRDYF
+314 
-325 KECDCMLNKKVKKAF
+325 
-340 EHNLTPIL
+340 
-348 CCGETLEQR
+348 
-357 EMGITLDWI
+357 
-366 RMQIKSDLKDVTAE
+366 
-380 QVASMVIAYEPIWAI
+380 ASNDTE
-395 GTGKTATTEQAEE
+395 ATTEAE
-408 VCKAIRD
+408 D
-415 CIKEVY
+415 
-421 GADTAEKVR
+421 ADADADAESLGDVS
-430 IQYGGSVNA
+430 IADEDAENVDVDV
-439 GNAAELFAQPDI
+439 AADAE
-451 DGGLVGGASLK
+451 
-462 ADFGKIVN
+462 
-470 YK
+470 